1 MLHPLQNFEVSLL
14 YPEIKVYSAKFRKQ
28 REGNLRIK
36 GGRTAGE
43 KAKTTGEENPPPPP
57 PPKKKSYLVI
67 SSTKRCMPVIEHSKF
82 NRDNVPCTSLD
93 SLPKLLDFF
102 AKIKIP
108 G

>member
-36 GGRTAGE
+36 GGRTAVENATTAGE
-43 KAKTTGEENPPPPP
+43 DNPPPQ
-57 PPKKKSYLVI
+57 KKSYLVI